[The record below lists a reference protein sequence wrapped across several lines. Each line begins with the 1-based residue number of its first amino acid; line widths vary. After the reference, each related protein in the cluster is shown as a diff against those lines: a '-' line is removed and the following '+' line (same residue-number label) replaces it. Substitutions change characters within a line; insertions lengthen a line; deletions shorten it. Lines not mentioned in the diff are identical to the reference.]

1 MRGILAATFAL
12 EGLTVSDREKAL
24 FERANPCGFILFA
37 RNIDNPVQV
46 KELVT
51 SLKEIVGWDCP
62 ILIDQEGGR
71 VQRLRPPHWTDY
83 PPANTYNDDQ
93 ETLARD
99 MDKLSQ
105 ELVDLGINVDC
116 APVLDVSMPET
127 HDVIGDRAYSDDTSV
142 IIRSAETVI
151 ETFLAKDLTPFIK
164 HLPGHG
170 RATCDSHIDLPC
182 VDTPRA
188 VLSETD
194 FVPCREISKKYSDK
208 VWAMTAHVHYTDVD
222 SKLPSTLSH
231 KVLQGVI
238 REEIGFSGFLVS
250 DDVDMG
256 ALKQYGSAVDR
267 SKLALEAGCDSV
279 LYCAGKYE
287 DMQRLAD
294 GLPPL
299 TDVALERL
307 EKSNRWKK
315 QKH

>member
-1 MRGILAATFAL
+1 MNILSAVFAV
-12 EGLTVSDREKAL
+12 EGLTLNDREKAL

-37 RNIDNPVQV
+37 RNVDTPSQVIALVQ
-46 KELVT
+46 
-51 SLKEIVGWDCP
+51 SLKECVGWDCP

-83 PPANTYNDDQ
+83 PPAMTYNDNQ
-93 ETLARD
+93 KALAED

-127 HDVIGDRAYSDDTSV
+127 HDVIGDRAYSSDNDV
-142 IIRSAETVI
+142 IIRSAKTVI
-151 ETFLAKDLTPFIK
+151 ETFLSKDLTPFIK

-182 VDTPRA
+182 VSVSRD
-188 VLSETD
+188 VLSKTD
-194 FVPCREISKKYSDK
+194 FVPCREISKLYADK
-208 VWAMTAHVHYTDVD
+208 VWGMTAHIHYKDID
-222 SKLPSTLSH
+222 EDLPSTLSQ

-238 REEIGFSGFLVS
+238 REDIGFSGFLVS

-267 SKLALEAGCDSV
+267 SKLALEAGCDCV
-279 LYCAGKYE
+279 LYCAGHYE
-287 DMQRLAD
+287 TMEQLAQ

-299 TDVALERL
+299 TDVAMERL
-307 EKSNRWKK
+307 EKSNRWKNPTT
-315 QKH
+315 